1 MEKSSP
7 GKGEN
12 FKLVGAKMKE
22 NLKFSNLRI
31 VTVSKERGG
40 SKAHKVPKV
49 TLSRRRLVSVQQQG
63 KDGERGT
70 KDKQKVKKDSK
81 STTSQLQKL
90 LIDVPTERCPSSDST
105 SPAAPL
111 TVSLELDSI
120 SRIKLFFTLL
130 LAQNIYCLSQFSGSS
145 NF

>member
-22 NLKFSNLRI
+22 NLKCSNLRI

-49 TLSRRRLVSVQQQG
+49 TLSRRRLNVSVQQQG

-90 LIDVPTERCPSSDST
+90 LIDVPAERCPSSDST

-120 SRIKLFFTLL
+120 SRIK
-130 LAQNIYCLSQFSGSS
+130 
-145 NF
+145 